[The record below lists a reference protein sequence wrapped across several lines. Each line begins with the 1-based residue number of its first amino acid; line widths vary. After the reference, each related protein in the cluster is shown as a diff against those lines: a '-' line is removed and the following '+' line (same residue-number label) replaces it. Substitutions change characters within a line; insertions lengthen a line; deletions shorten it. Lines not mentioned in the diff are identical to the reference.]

1 MESNK
6 QFLGMAAALTA
17 NLIFGLSFIFSKLAL
32 SVTQPLIILAVRFTV
47 AFLALNILMLTG
59 AVKINLKGK
68 PKKKLIAMGVAQP
81 LLYFILELYGLS
93 LVSSALSGIIIAL
106 VPVGVIIISGFF
118 LKEKP
123 TKLQIC
129 CTVLS
134 ILGISVIS
142 IISDDGGKSRIL
154 GIFLL
159 LGAVIAAA
167 VFNIL
172 SRSESERFSPFERT
186 YIMFL
191 IGSGGFNLI
200 AFAVH
205 KGEYF
210 KDLAAAFCEP
220 RFIIAILYLAVLSSV
235 AAFMLYNY
243 STSVISAVRS
253 SSFSNIITVV
263 SVLAGIIIL
272 KEKFSLAEVL
282 LCIPVILGVWGVNY
296 KKE

>member
-191 IGSGGFNLI
+191 IGSVGFNLI